1 MKYVVLKNPLKR
13 GYSRD
18 TVSTNIGE
26 LVNSGMPQKQ
36 AVAAGLQEGRA
47 AYRKRFPR
55 KAYPAHL
62 SLRSNPKFKTGPGAS
77 TMKATGH
84 RGVVAQ
90 SKTPSYIIGQ
100 AGKHR
105 GVVKNPSSR
114 NMRKAVRLYT
124 DFTGHDPQFVDEWA
138 VDIPDTALQVGH
150 VTGILYKCRM
160 DGRMQEFMHE
170 FTGKSRPILA
180 AGADGHQLL
189 LLGGDYKFTERG
201 IVDGTYS
208 IRR

>member
-1 MKYVVLKNPLKR
+1 MRRRKLKR
-13 GYSRD
+13 DKR
-18 TVSTNIGE
+18 
-26 LVNSGMPQKQ
+26 
-36 AVAAGLQEGRA
+36 GRFVT
-47 AYRKRFPR
+47 RN
-55 KAYPAHL
+55 PA
-62 SLRSNPKFKTGPGAS
+62 FKTGPGAS
-77 TMKATGH
+77 KVKSSTH

-90 SKTPSYIIGQ
+90 RKTPRHIVKQ

-124 DFTGHDPQFVDEWA
+124 DFTGHDPKFIDEWTIN
-138 VDIPDTALQVGH
+138 VPGHALQVGH
-150 VTGILYKCRM
+150 VTGILYKTRM
-160 DGRMQEFMHE
+160 DGKTQEFMHE

-180 AGADGHQLL
+180 ASADGQQLL